1 MGSPLSQPKI
11 PIVLVGLDECGKT
24 TMLKTLKSPSDEII
38 SNFLTIG
45 FMIEKISFL
54 PFEIS
59 SFSLGGQDKIRPF
72 WWNSSLYGNK
82 KAIIWVQDCA
92 DLDQERHDLA
102 KNELQLLFDI
112 GELYDLPLLVFANKQ
127 DRSEASGIE
136 EVVEMLNLQNLNRPW
151 QIFGSVGTDK
161 QSLEEGLTW
170 LHTVIQDPSSYSPHN
185 FQAEKKTKNANK
197 IQ

>member
-1 MGSPLSQPKI
+1 MGITLSQTKI

-24 TMLKTLKSPSDEII
+24 TMLKTLKSPSAEII
-38 SNFLTIG
+38 SHDLRIG
-45 FMIEKISFL
+45 FRVEKISFL
-54 PFEIS
+54 HFEIS
-59 SFSLGGQDKIRPF
+59 SFSLGGQDRIRPY
-72 WWNSSLYGNK
+72 WWNTALYGNK
-82 KAIIWVQDCA
+82 QAIIWVQDCA
-92 DLDQERHDLA
+92 DLDPERHKLA
-102 KNELQLLFDI
+102 KNELDRIFDI
-112 GELYDLPLLVFANKQ
+112 GEICDLPLLVFANKQ

-136 EVVEMLNLQNLNRPW
+136 EVVEILNLQNLNRPW
-151 QIFGSVGTDK
+151 HIFGSIGTDK